1 MAEERAGMSETKK
14 RKVAFVTGASSG
26 IGRATAKAF
35 AEAGY
40 ATALVDL
47 NEAGGQETESIIK
60 QAGGESFFVK
70 CNTADDDSVRNAVE
84 ETVRRYGRLDAAF
97 NAAGIDGATGTMTAD
112 TEVEDW
118 RRVIDINLN
127 GVWHCIRHQIKQ
139 MLKNGGGAI
148 VNCSSTAGIRG
159 APYFGAY
166 CAAKHGVVGMTK
178 AAGLEYA
185 SQGVRINAVC
195 PGMIETPMTSTEEMK
210 DIIAEMAAASPI
222 GRRGQPEEIA
232 GAVLWL
238 CSDTATF
245 MHGQAIAVDGALTSR

>member
-1 MAEERAGMSETKK
+1 MSETKE

-35 AEAGY
+35 AAQGY

-47 NEAGGQETESIIK
+47 NEAGGKETETEIRA
-60 QAGGESFFVK
+60 AGGESFFVK

-84 ETVRRYGRLDAAF
+84 ETVKHYGRLDAAF
-97 NAAGIDGATGTMTAD
+97 NAAGIDGATGTMTGD
-112 TEVEDW
+112 TSVEDW

-127 GVWHCIRHQIKQ
+127 GVWLCMRHQITQ

-148 VNCSSTAGIRG
+148 VNCASTAGIRG
-159 APYFGAY
+159 AAYFGAY

-178 AAGLEYA
+178 AAGLEYC
-185 SQGVRINAVC
+185 SKGVRINAVC
-195 PGMIETPMTSTEEMK
+195 PGMIDTPMTNSEEMK
-210 DIIAEMAAASPI
+210 DVIEQMAKASPI

-232 GAVLWL
+232 DAVLWL

-245 MHGQAIAVDGALTSR
+245 VHGQAIAVDAGLTSR